1 MSQHSLQ
8 KRGQFLETSPTIF
21 RRSANRA
28 SRLETVTLLTS
39 DPTWLFLSLIPTGIG
54 FVLFVYGKKQERWP
68 QLAAGLLLMVYP
80 YFATGTVALVAIGAV
95 IGFVL
100 WIAIRLGW

>member
-1 MSQHSLQ
+1 MS
-8 KRGQFLETSPTIF
+8 F
-21 RRSANRA
+21 
-28 SRLETVTLLTS
+28 
-39 DPTWLFLSLIPTGIG
+39 DPTWLFLSLIPSGIG

-68 QLAAGLLLMVYP
+68 QLAAGLLLVVYP